1 MSQPEETRIKTSKTD
16 PVIMRP
22 DENPDRRVDQIPP
35 RAKEDQGQ
43 VRVEREGELRPAD
56 ESSA

>member
-1 MSQPEETRIKTSKTD
+1 MSQPEETSIKTSKTD

-35 RAKEDQGQ
+35 RKKEEQGE
-43 VRVEREGELRPAD
+43 VRVEREGELRSID
-56 ESSA
+56 EPTG

>member
-1 MSQPEETRIKTSKTD
+1 MSQPEESSIKTSKTD

-22 DENPDRRVDQIPP
+22 DENPDRRVDEIPP
-35 RAKEDQGQ
+35 RAKDDQGR

-56 ESSA
+56 EPAS